1 MTSQR
6 KIEANRRNGCKSR
19 GPTSTKG
26 KRRASGNARKYGL
39 SVPILVDRQAQGKAL
54 NLAYAIAGKGAN
66 NDVLAQALVVAEI
79 ELELER
85 IRQARGTAIETA
97 MKQTRA
103 ANGEPDSASPS
114 AHPTHSP
121 PDQMAALPDGFIQ
134 ALPALQRIERYE
146 RRAYSR
152 RKNAVARLHDLR
164 LLQHLKSID
173 ATEQHNQRGALNV

>member
-103 ANGEPDSASPS
+103 ANGEPTSP
-114 AHPTHSP
+114 ARPLP
-121 PDQMAALPDGFIQ
+121 ADQKLPDGFIK